1 MIAIV
6 TILAAFPLGFF
17 LRNRLAANTAYAIAY
32 LWAFV
37 FQGIY
42 LMLDSINNGKTLN
55 DDPAFVADE
64 FPWQYGVVTLLI
76 FVVGFGLVNFGHRVG
91 RGRRERRQESSRSS
105 LTGTIA
111 SAASGNTAASANVA
125 G

>member
-6 TILAAFPLGFF
+6 TVLAAFPLGFF

-37 FQGIY
+37 YQTLY
-42 LMLDSINNGKTLN
+42 LLLDAINGSR
-55 DDPAFVADE
+55 DAAFEPNE
-64 FPWQYGVVTLLI
+64 FPLSYGIVAVSI
-76 FVVGFGLVNFGHRVG
+76 FLAGFGLVQLGHRVG
-91 RGRRERRQESSRSS
+91 RGRQERRQASSRSS
-105 LTGTIA
+105 VTGTIA

>member
-6 TILAAFPLGFF
+6 TILCAFPLGFF
-17 LRNRLAANTAYAIAY
+17 LRSHLAANTAYAIAY

-37 FQGIY
+37 FQGVY
-42 LMLDSINNGKTLN
+42 LMLDSLDGGKN
-55 DDPAFVADE
+55 PAFEPGE
-64 FPWQYGVVTLLI
+64 FPLSYGIVTGSI
-76 FVVGFGLVNFGHRVG
+76 FVVGFGLVAVGHRVG
-91 RGRRERRQESSRSS
+91 RGRRERRQLSSRSS
-105 LTGTIA
+105 MTGTIA

>member
-1 MIAIV
+1 VIAIV
-6 TILAAFPLGFF
+6 TLLFAFPLGF
-17 LRNRLAANTAYAIAY
+17 LLSNRLAANTAYAVVY

-42 LMLDSINNGKTLN
+42 LMLEMLDGGEN
-55 DDPAFVADE
+55 PAFEPDTFPMSYGIVAL
-64 FPWQYGVVTLLI
+64 TI
-76 FVVGFGLVNFGHRVG
+76 FGVGFGLVQLGHRVG

-105 LTGTIA
+105 LTGT
-111 SAASGNTAASANVA
+111 SANAAMGNAATSANVA

>member
-1 MIAIV
+1 MIAVV
-6 TILAAFPLGFF
+6 TILSAFPLGFF
-17 LRNRLAANTAYAIAY
+17 LSNRLAANTAYAIAY

-42 LMLDSINNGKTLN
+42 LMLDSLDGAKN
-55 DDPAFVADE
+55 PAFETSA
-64 FPWQYGVVTLLI
+64 FPLSYGVVTLAI
-76 FVVGFGLVNFGHRVG
+76 FAVGFGLVQLGHWVG
-91 RGRRERRQESSRSS
+91 RGRRKRRQLSSRSS

-111 SAASGNTAASANVA
+111 SAASGTTAASANVA

>member
-1 MIAIV
+1 MIAVV
-6 TILAAFPLGFF
+6 TILCAFPLGFF
-17 LRNRLAANTAYAIAY
+17 LSSRLAANTAYAIAY

-42 LMLDSINNGKTLN
+42 LMLDSISNGKTLN
-55 DDPAFVADE
+55 DDPAFVSDE
-64 FPWQYGVVTLLI
+64 FPWEYGVVTLLI
-76 FVVGFGLVNFGHRVG
+76 FLVGFGLVALGHRVG

>member
-6 TILAAFPLGFF
+6 TILLAFPCGFF
-17 LRNRLAANTAYAIAY
+17 FRSRLAGNTAYAIAY

-42 LMLDSINNGKTLN
+42 LMLDMLNGGK
-55 DDPAFVADE
+55 DPAFKPDTFPLSYGIVAL
-64 FPWQYGVVTLLI
+64 TI
-76 FVVGFGLVNFGHRVG
+76 FAVGFGLVQLGHRVG
-91 RGRRERRQESSRSS
+91 RGRREQRQESSRSS

-111 SAASGNTAASANVA
+111 SAANGNTAASANVA